1 MSSSLFLLLPLALGL
16 AAVQA
21 TWIGRISL
29 WGGRADLVLVGLLL
43 LATQTGRERAWV
55 LALIIAPFVDSAAGL
70 PLGASILPLLAA
82 IYLTGL
88 GERVLFGFRLG
99 WPILIA
105 LIATLLAGAIT
116 LLELQ
121 LLGWEISGGER
132 LLYTLLP
139 SALLNALLMLA
150 LFLLLNLLG
159 RRRLRDFTT

>member
-21 TWIGRISL
+21 AWIGRISL

-43 LATQTGRERAWV
+43 LATQTGRARASL
-55 LALIIAPFVDSAAGL
+55 LALIVAPFADSAAGL

-99 WPILIA
+99 WPILVT
-105 LIATLLAGAIT
+105 LIATLLAGTIT
-116 LLELQ
+116 LAQLQ
-121 LLGWEISGGER
+121 LLGWPVAWGDR
-132 LLYTLLP
+132 LLHSLLP
-139 SALLNALLMLA
+139 SALLNGMLMLA